1 MFKTDHGFFF
11 SGLSFKDLVVS
22 EGACDTRHVWILSIV
37 GTRLMDHS
45 IDSVYLYVYQFSLD
59 LAGCPRTIT
68 DTKKP
73 AGPALC
79 GLLGLYWMTLVIT
92 NREIWAGIPVIL
104 FAII

>member
-1 MFKTDHGFFF
+1 MSWYTLLGIHP
-11 SGLSFKDLVVS
+11 
-22 EGACDTRHVWILSIV
+22 T
-37 GTRLMDHS
+37 
-45 IDSVYLYVYQFSLD
+45 VYLNVYQFSLD

-92 NREIWAGIPVIL
+92 NREIWAGRSLTRVRNSYILPIVIRKQ
-104 FAII
+104 